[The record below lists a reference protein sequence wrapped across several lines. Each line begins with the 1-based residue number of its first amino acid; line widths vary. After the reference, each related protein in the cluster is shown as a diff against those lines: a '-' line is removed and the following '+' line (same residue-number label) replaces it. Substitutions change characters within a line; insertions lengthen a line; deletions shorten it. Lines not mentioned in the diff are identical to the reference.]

1 VQCYHCRHRFEVS
14 RQTLTTVCP
23 KCSKSLTVE
32 DVVIKTAH
40 GVRKIQT
47 CGRLVVQK
55 KGHVIAQLIEA
66 HDGVEVEGILEGK
79 VISGGPVRIGPKAS
93 WKGDCSAPD
102 AMSAGGHF
110 NPTNMK
116 HGAPDAE
123 EHHQGDLGNI
133 TADKSGKGTV
143 TITLKGATLGEGDT
157 SIAGKGFIIHAKA
170 DDMKTQPTGNA
181 GDRVA
186 CGTIT
191 VDDAAGAAA
200 DAK

>member
-1 VQCYHCRHRFEVS
+1 MAKPSGTRTVQCYHCRHRFEVS

-93 WKGDCSAPD
+93 WKGDCSAPTLEVEL
-102 AMSAGGHF
+102 GGKIERGF
-110 NPTNMK
+110 FVI
-116 HGAPDAE
+116 PDDSLGLA
-123 EHHQGDLGNI
+123 DLPRNG
-133 TADKSGKGTV
+133 G
-143 TITLKGATLGEGDT
+143 
-157 SIAGKGFIIHAKA
+157 
-170 DDMKTQPTGNA
+170 
-181 GDRVA
+181 
-186 CGTIT
+186 
-191 VDDAAGAAA
+191 
-200 DAK
+200 